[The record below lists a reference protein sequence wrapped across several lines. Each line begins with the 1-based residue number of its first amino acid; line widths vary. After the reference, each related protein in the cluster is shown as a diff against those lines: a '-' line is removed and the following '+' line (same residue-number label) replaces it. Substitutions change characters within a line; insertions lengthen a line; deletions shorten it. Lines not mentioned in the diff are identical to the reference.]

1 MNNRIIINKLDKIQ
15 NLDNLIQ
22 NIPLNSFEN
31 SSEDDFNILKID
43 GENMNENLDTDW
55 KLSSKENK
63 IIKYRN
69 SFNNFKIEK
78 TSFFIEGIKIL
89 DNKKIINSDLNK
101 KSGHD
106 NKELNKRGRKRKRN
120 DTNENPKKKTHDKFY
135 DDNLTKKCKNIILK
149 YALKFINKKIEEIY
163 KDDIGYGK
171 FKKELKI
178 INQTNKVKS
187 TVNVD
192 KSFLDK
198 NLKDIFSEN
207 ISSRFYNFP
216 ETYNKTLIE
225 SLVNEKDEEKK
236 IFFTELFNITFLDC
250 LQYFMD
256 DNDNNEK
263 LNGFIKFSTI
273 KESILKKHEKRYI
286 DAFIYFLRNFKEIIN
301 NKRSRKK
308 INEN

>member
-1 MNNRIIINKLDKIQ
+1 MNNRNINHKLDKIQ
-15 NLDNLIQ
+15 NFDTLIQ
-22 NIPLNSFEN
+22 DNPFNCFEN
-31 SSEDDFNILKID
+31 SSEDDLNISKFD

-63 IIKYRN
+63 IIKSRKD
-69 SFNNFKIEK
+69 FCNFQIEK
-78 TSFFIEGIKIL
+78 SSFFIEAVKIL
-89 DNKKIINSDLNK
+89 DNNKNINSDLNN
-101 KSGHD
+101 KSGHN
-106 NKELNKRGRKRKRN
+106 NKQLKKRGRKRERN
-120 DTNENPKKKTHDKFY
+120 DTIDNTKKKTHDKFY

-187 TVNVD
+187 TVNVN

-198 NLKDIFSEN
+198 TLKDIFSEN

-225 SLVNEKDEEKK
+225 SLINEKDEEKK
-236 IFFTELFNITFLDC
+236 IFFTELFNITFLEC

-273 KESILKKHEKRYI
+273 KESLLKKHDKRYI

>member
-101 KSGHD
+101 KSGLN

-120 DTNENPKKKTHDKFY
+120 DTNENPK
-135 DDNLTKKCKNIILK
+135 NL
-149 YALKFINKKIEEIY
+149 
-163 KDDIGYGK
+163 G
-171 FKKELKI
+171 
-178 INQTNKVKS
+178 
-187 TVNVD
+187 
-192 KSFLDK
+192 
-198 NLKDIFSEN
+198 
-207 ISSRFYNFP
+207 
-216 ETYNKTLIE
+216 
-225 SLVNEKDEEKK
+225 
-236 IFFTELFNITFLDC
+236 
-250 LQYFMD
+250 
-256 DNDNNEK
+256 
-263 LNGFIKFSTI
+263 
-273 KESILKKHEKRYI
+273 
-286 DAFIYFLRNFKEIIN
+286 
-301 NKRSRKK
+301 
-308 INEN
+308 

>member
-101 KSGHD
+101 KSGHN

-120 DTNENPKKKTHDKFY
+120 DTNDNPKKKTHDKFY

-178 INQTNKVKS
+178 INQKNKVKS
-187 TVNVD
+187 SVNLD

-198 NLKDIFSEN
+198 SLKDIFSEN

-225 SLVNEKDEEKK
+225 SLINEEDKEKK

-250 LQYFMD
+250 LHYFMD
-256 DNDNNEK
+256 NNDNNEK

-273 KESILKKHEKRYI
+273 KESLLKQHGKKYI
-286 DAFIYFLRNFKEIIN
+286 DAFVFFLKNFREIIN

>member
-101 KSGHD
+101 KSGLN

-120 DTNENPKKKTHDKFY
+120 DTNDNPKKKTHDKFY
-135 DDNLTKKCKNIILK
+135 
-149 YALKFINKKIEEIY
+149 EI
-163 KDDIGYGK
+163 GRAH
-171 FKKELKI
+171 
-178 INQTNKVKS
+178 V
-187 TVNVD
+187 
-192 KSFLDK
+192 
-198 NLKDIFSEN
+198 
-207 ISSRFYNFP
+207 
-216 ETYNKTLIE
+216 
-225 SLVNEKDEEKK
+225 
-236 IFFTELFNITFLDC
+236 
-250 LQYFMD
+250 
-256 DNDNNEK
+256 
-263 LNGFIKFSTI
+263 
-273 KESILKKHEKRYI
+273 
-286 DAFIYFLRNFKEIIN
+286 
-301 NKRSRKK
+301 
-308 INEN
+308 